1 MFFQENYQNK
11 YQLGR
16 DIIGLPSFL
25 LLFIDNW

>member
-16 DIIGLPSFL
+16 DIIGLQSFL
-25 LLFIDNW
+25 LLFIDN